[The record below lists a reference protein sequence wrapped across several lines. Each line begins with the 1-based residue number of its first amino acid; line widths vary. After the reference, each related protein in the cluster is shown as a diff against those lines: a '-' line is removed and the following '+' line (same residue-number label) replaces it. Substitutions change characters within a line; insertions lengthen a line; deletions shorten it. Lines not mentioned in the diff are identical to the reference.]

1 MATLAMTVIGIG
13 LAANAS
19 AADLSGNATLTTDYV
34 WRGSTQTQGDPA
46 VQAGFKVSGASGLY
60 ASAWGSNVKFAPE
73 THASS
78 ELDFTISWG
87 KRLNDEAS
95 SAHRASREAGSVP
108 VNPDPARP
116 AGTGGGTAGLRPPH
130 ARPKDAQAVARDR
143 RAALGTR
150 RRSDGSSP
158 HRTATARRRSRPS

>member
-1 MATLAMTVIGIG
+1 MTVIGIG
-13 LAANAS
+13 LAADAS

-78 ELDFTISWG
+78 ELDFTI
-87 KRLNDEAS
+87 
-95 SAHRASREAGSVP
+95 
-108 VNPDPARP
+108 
-116 AGTGGGTAGLRPPH
+116 
-130 ARPKDAQAVARDR
+130 
-143 RAALGTR
+143 
-150 RRSDGSSP
+150 
-158 HRTATARRRSRPS
+158 